1 MATSP
6 APSEDAH
13 RRAGEARRITW
24 IGLGINMVL
33 IAIKLAGGILGHSQ
47 AVVAD
52 AFHSLSDGTTD
63 IAVLVGVGYW
73 SKPPD
78 RGHPH
83 GHGRIETLV
92 TTGIG
97 AALCAVA
104 AGIAY
109 GAITT
114 ISVYHARPPGYVA
127 MGAALLSIVSKEV
140 LYRWT
145 VRVGRRI
152 ESSAVVANAWHHRS
166 DAFSS
171 IPVLIA
177 VVAIRIHPAW
187 FFLDHLGAVAVSV
200 FIFRTGVLV
209 AWPALKELVD
219 AAAPARDLENIRRI
233 ALATAGV
240 KEVHAIRTRS
250 SGGAL
255 QVDLHVLVDGEMSV
269 RRGHDLAEEVERR
282 LVSEAPRLTDVV
294 VHIEPYEPRA
304 SG

>member
-1 MATSP
+1 MAESA
-6 APSEDAH
+6 APPEDGRH
-13 RRAGEARRITW
+13 RAGEVRRITW
-24 IGLGINMVL
+24 IGLGINL
-33 IAIKLAGGILGHSQ
+33 LLSGLKLAGGILGNSQ
-47 AVVAD
+47 AIVAD
-52 AFHSLSDGTTD
+52 AVHSLSDSTTD
-63 IAVLVGVGYW
+63 VAVLVGVAYW

-97 AALCAVA
+97 AALGAVA
-104 AGIAY
+104 CGIAY
-109 GAITT
+109 NAVTT
-114 ISVYHARPPGYVA
+114 MSVHHSHAPGLIA

-145 VRVGRRI
+145 VAVGRRI

-166 DAFSS
+166 DALSS
-171 IPVLIA
+171 IPVLLA
-177 VVAIRIHPAW
+177 VIGVRIHPAW
-187 FFLDHLGAVAVSV
+187 FFLDHLGAVVVSV
-200 FIFRTGVLV
+200 FIFRTGVRV
-209 AWPALKELVD
+209 AWPALRELLD

-233 ALATAGV
+233 ALATRGV

-269 RRGHDLAEEVERR
+269 RRGHDVAEEVERR
-282 LVSEAPRLTDVV
+282 LVSEGPRLTDVV
-294 VHIEPYEPRA
+294 VHIEPYEPRK

>member
-1 MATSP
+1 MATNAAQADD
-6 APSEDAH
+6 APH
-13 RRAGEARRITW
+13 RAGEVRRITW
-24 IGLGINMVL
+24 IGLGWNL
-33 IAIKLAGGILGHSQ
+33 LLSGIKLAGGILGNSQ
-47 AVVAD
+47 AIVAD
-52 AFHSLSDGTTD
+52 AVHSLSDGTTD
-63 IAVLVGVGYW
+63 VAVLVGVGYW

-97 AALCAVA
+97 VALGVVA

-109 GAITT
+109 TAVTT
-114 ISVYHARPPGYVA
+114 ISEHHAHPPGLIA
-127 MGAALLSIVSKEV
+127 MGAALLSIVSKEL

-145 VRVGRRI
+145 VAVGRRI

-171 IPVLIA
+171 IPVLLA
-177 VVAIRIHPAW
+177 VVGVRIHPAW
-187 FFLDHLGAVAVSV
+187 YFLDHLGAVVVSV

-219 AAAPARDLENIRRI
+219 AGAPARELENIRRI
-233 ALATAGV
+233 AQTTVGV

-269 RRGHDLAEEVERR
+269 RRGHDVAEEVERR
-282 LVSEAPRLTDVV
+282 LVAEGPHLMDVV
-294 VHIEPYEPRA
+294 VHIEPYEPRE